1 MLKKILF
8 IFLLFPSIIWSQK
21 DSLFNGKIVSE
32 TNFLDEVNV
41 INVTKKIG
49 VVTQKGGYFTIK
61 ANVND
66 TLMFS
71 AINLKGYQRI
81 VTSVDFTK
89 DLVFIPMEVLVNQLS
104 EITLTEYRSINAVS
118 LGIIP
123 KGQKSYTPAERKLRT
138 AEQFK
143 WYSPLLI
150 PVGGMSVDGLV
161 NAISGR
167 TNMLKKELVVERKEL
182 LQERTADYFTKDYIT
197 NTLKIPEDYVE
208 GFLFY
213 VVEDIRYTNAMKS
226 DNKTMAAFI
235 LSELA
240 SEYLE
245 LKKTETTKIDEK
257 K

>member
-1 MLKKILF
+1 MLKKILL
-8 IFLLFPSIIWSQK
+8 ISLLFPLLIWSQK
-21 DSLFNGKIVSE
+21 DSIFNGKIVSE

-41 INVTKKIG
+41 VNVTKKTG
-49 VVTQKGGYFTIK
+49 VVTERGGYFTIK

-71 AINLKGYQRI
+71 AVNLKGYQRV
-81 VTSVDFTK
+81 VTSADFTK
-89 DLVFIPMEVLVNQLS
+89 DLVFIPMEVLINQLS

-123 KGQKSYTPAERKLRT
+123 EGQKSYTPAERKLRA

-150 PVGGMSVDGLV
+150 PVGGMSVDGLI

-182 LQERTADYFTKDYIT
+182 LQERTADYFTKEYIT
-197 NTLKIPEDYVE
+197 GTLKIPDDYVE

-213 VVEDIRYTNAMKS
+213 VVEDVRYTNAMKS
-226 DNKTMAAFI
+226 DNKTMAAFV

-240 SEYLE
+240 TEYLE
-245 LKKTETTKIDEK
+245 LKKNTKIDEK